1 MPTVPVGR
9 IRDAMTLNFG
19 NIVALGVLRLPTDFG
34 PEPCSRSHTCAPCP
48 LAHSEGLCQVQPSE
62 LFVPARVGGHPRV
75 SESGHHARQRGVTGS
90 QIDSAAARR
99 HHVVLAKGGQT
110 CQVQPSELCMPP
122 HPEVPK
128 LGIPSHHI
136 CALHIPCIG
145 PKLSCRRPAG
155 PRRHRP

>member
-9 IRDAMTLNFG
+9 IRDAVTLNFG

-48 LAHSEGLCQVQPSE
+48 LAHSEGLGQVQPSE

-75 SESGHHARQRGVTGS
+75 SESGHHARQLGVTGS

-99 HHVVLAKGGQT
+99 HHVVVAKGGQT
-110 CQVQPSELCMPP
+110 CQVQPSELCTAASGGDQTRYYESKHTYLSLTVHWSQTEMP
-122 HPEVPK
+122 
-128 LGIPSHHI
+128 
-136 CALHIPCIG
+136 
-145 PKLSCRRPAG
+145 
-155 PRRHRP
+155 